1 MDGEI
6 DRMEGCDSP
15 NKFRSDNPVHTV
27 MPKSSVCDRQSR
39 AGTGAPISSHV
50 LHQEPNFLRQ
60 EQCMSHA
67 HAQNLERKKISAR
80 CDSLFESFEH

>member
-1 MDGEI
+1 
-6 DRMEGCDSP
+6 MEGCDSP
-15 NKFRSDNPVHTV
+15 NKFRSENLVQTL

-39 AGTGAPISSHV
+39 AGIGAPISSHV

-60 EQCMSHA
+60 EQCMSRA
-67 HAQNLERKKISAR
+67 HAQNLERKKKPTR